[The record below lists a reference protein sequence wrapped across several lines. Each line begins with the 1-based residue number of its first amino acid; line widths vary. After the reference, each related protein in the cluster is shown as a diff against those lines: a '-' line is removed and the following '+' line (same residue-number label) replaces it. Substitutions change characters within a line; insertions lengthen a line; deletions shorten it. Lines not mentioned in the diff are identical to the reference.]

1 MMLAPRRDIHL
12 LDLGFCLVMMFILV
26 SLAAQYPPLAGK
38 NAKSV
43 RYHIGSVLRP
53 SIASVVMAPCPHAPD
68 DALQR
73 VQQKRFECTLRN
85 TIFPNAD
92 QE

>member
-1 MMLAPRRDIHL
+1 
-12 LDLGFCLVMMFILV
+12 MMFILV

-38 NAKSV
+38 KRQGGA
-43 RYHIGSVLRP
+43 IPLQRP
-53 SIASVVMAPCPHAPD
+53 CVASVVISIMASVSCPHAPD